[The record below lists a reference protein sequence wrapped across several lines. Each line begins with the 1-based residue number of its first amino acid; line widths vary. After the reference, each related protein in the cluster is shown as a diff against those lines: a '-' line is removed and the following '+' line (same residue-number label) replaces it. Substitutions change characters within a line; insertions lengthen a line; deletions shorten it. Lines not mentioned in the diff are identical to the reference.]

1 MVFSLNH
8 YEMILTDFF
17 LNHYIIFLQIIYA
30 WVESQVRGSNRHDC
44 SAIIKVR
51 LGLNLSN
58 KKCHLIMWHDINIK
72 YLTNTSVRLGKCLVG
87 MFVYVHYD
95 GIVIY
100 FTST

>member
-1 MVFSLNH
+1 
-8 YEMILTDFF
+8 
-17 LNHYIIFLQIIYA
+17 
-30 WVESQVRGSNRHDC
+30 
-44 SAIIKVR
+44 
-51 LGLNLSN
+51 
-58 KKCHLIMWHDINIK
+58 MWHDINIE